1 MCAGQNIMQ
10 VSGVIQGQGLNM
22 VTTELIDQELL
33 NLKNMH
39 TNTKTLSHIQFNLQA
54 MLTLTDKKTN
64 QQTDSQQTLL
74 N

>member
-64 QQTDSQQTLL
+64 QLTDSQQTLL